1 MLADAFLNDF
11 FDGGG
16 ALLMSQHARLRCLI
30 QVR

>member
-11 FDGGG
+11 FDGGD
-16 ALLMSQHARLRCLI
+16 ALLLSQHVRLRCFI